1 MPHLKRL
8 CISII
13 ATNQIR
19 GTKMENRHYLI
30 GTAGHVDH
38 GKTEL
43 IRALTGIETD
53 RLKEEKKRG
62 ISIELGFAHLS
73 LPSGREVG
81 IVDVPGHERFVRQM
95 LAGATGMD
103 GVLLVIAA
111 DEGIMPQTREHLDIL
126 ALLGI
131 SRGIVVINKIDLVD
145 QEWLELIQEEIREAL
160 ADTLFAAAPV
170 YLVSAQT
177 GAGIQELKI
186 GIDRLLE
193 DAESKTANGAIR
205 LPIDRVFS
213 IQGFGTVVTGTL
225 HNGTVNIGQEVAV
238 EPGHKLTKVRSLQV
252 HNQNVN
258 SAKAGQRVA
267 INLAGINMDEV
278 EKGKVLMTPGAYP
291 VGNILDLKLKNL
303 VSMDKPIVHRQRV
316 RFHIGTTEVL
326 GRIHLLE
333 HEELP
338 PGQEGYAQILLEEP
352 VVGAVHD
359 RFVLRFYSP
368 AYTIG
373 GGKILGVA
381 EYKRKRFKD
390 SVIAQ
395 LHLKDQGDPLDLIEK
410 ELVDPKT
417 MKELEEILSVDLTEI
432 NKQLE
437 QLERLERIE
446 IWKEENTPLFWS
458 HEAAEKWRE
467 RLTEYILAHNKEYPL
482 RGGISREELRVK
494 LGVKWTHRRWQN
506 IIEQGF
512 ERGFYR
518 LIGSKVKLIKDIPLP
533 NDIMRKIE
541 CLEKQWITSGLMPP
555 DLDEGSQ
562 KCGVEK
568 GNSLEFA
575 GYLVEQGKWVSISGL
590 FFSLE
595 SVKQAQNELVKL
607 LEQNKEV
614 AVGDLKQIWGT
625 SRKYTVP
632 LLEYFD
638 QQKVTK
644 RQGDKRVLN

>member
-1 MPHLKRL
+1 
-8 CISII
+8 
-13 ATNQIR
+13 
-19 GTKMENRHYLI
+19 MENRHYLI

-62 ISIELGFAHLS
+62 ISIELGFAHLT

-126 ALLGI
+126 NLLGVTK
-131 SRGIVVINKIDLVD
+131 GAVVINKIDLVD
-145 QEWLELIQEEIREAL
+145 QEWLDLIQEEIREAL
-160 ADTLFAAAPV
+160 VETIFANAPL

-177 GAGIQELKI
+177 GVGIPELKI

-193 DAESKTANGAIR
+193 NAESKTANGPIR

-225 HNGTVNIGQEVAV
+225 HNGTINIGQEVAV
-238 EPGHKLTKVRSLQV
+238 EPGHRFTKVRSLQV
-252 HNQNVN
+252 YNQNVE

-267 INLAGINMDEV
+267 INLAGINTDEV
-278 EKGKVLMTPGAYP
+278 EKGKVIITPGAYP
-291 VGNILDLKLKNL
+291 VGNILDLRLKNL
-303 VSMDKPIVHRQRV
+303 VSMDKSIIHRQRV

-352 VVGAVHD
+352 VVGAAQD

-373 GGKILGVA
+373 GGKVLGVA
-381 EYKRKRFKD
+381 ELKRKRFKEN
-390 SVIAQ
+390 VIAQ

-410 ELVDPKT
+410 ELIEPKT
-417 MKELEEILSVDLTEI
+417 IKELEDILSLDSTEI
-432 NKQLE
+432 DNQLKQLE
-437 QLERLERIE
+437 KLDRMEV
-446 IWKEENTPLFWS
+446 WKEENTSLFWA
-458 HEAAEKWRE
+458 HDAAENWRK
-467 RLTEYILAHNKEYPL
+467 RLLNHISAHNKQFPL
-482 RGGISREELRVK
+482 RGGISREELKVK
-494 LGVKWTHRRWQN
+494 LDVKWTNRRWQN
-506 IIEQGF
+506 IIEQGA
-512 ERGFYR
+512 ERGYYR
-518 LIGSKVKLIKDIPLP
+518 IIGSKVKLKEDIQLP
-533 NDIMRKIE
+533 DSFLKKLE
-541 CLEKQWITSGLMPP
+541 CLEKRWKTAGLMPP
-555 DLDEGSQ
+555 DLEGGSQ
-562 KCGVEK
+562 ECGIDK
-568 GNSLEFA
+568 GNNLEFA
-575 GYLVEQGKWVSISGL
+575 GYLVEQEKWVSISGL
-590 FFSLE
+590 FFNSE
-595 SVKQAQNELVKL
+595 SVRQAQNDLVKL

-614 AVGDLKQIWGT
+614 SVGDMRQIWGT

-644 RQGDKRVLN
+644 RQGDKRVLNR